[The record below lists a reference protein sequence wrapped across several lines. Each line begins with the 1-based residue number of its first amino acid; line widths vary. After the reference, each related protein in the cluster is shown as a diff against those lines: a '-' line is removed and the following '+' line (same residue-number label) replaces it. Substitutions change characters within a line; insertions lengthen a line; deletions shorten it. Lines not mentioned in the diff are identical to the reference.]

1 MTMTTITS
9 SMTTTTTP
17 LPPPVNQVS
26 NIRQSRTGV
35 HITRYSGIQVAGIN
49 VVSSE
54 NGQT

>member
-1 MTMTTITS
+1 MTMTTTTTS
-9 SMTTTTTP
+9 MTTTP

-35 HITRYSGIQVAGIN
+35 HITRYSGIQVAGFN
-49 VVSSE
+49 VISSE